1 MHYGKVGVWRRRRE
15 DLNILVVLRAMG
27 CVSDAEAMLHIGC
40 EPAFEPLLAATLHD
54 ARQPGN
60 IGSQRNTQL
69 AALEWIGA
77 PCRALH
83 FDRVTVRWSM
93 CARSTAVQYSV
104 TRQRTTLCIC

>member
-1 MHYGKVGVWRRRRE
+1 MGVWRHCRE

-77 PCRALH
+77 PCHALQSH
-83 FDRVTVRWSM
+83 H
-93 CARSTAVQYSV
+93 
-104 TRQRTTLCIC
+104 

>member
-1 MHYGKVGVWRRRRE
+1 MGWPRRE

-27 CVSDAEAMLHIGC
+27 CVSDAEAVLHIGC
-40 EPAFEPLLAATLHD
+40 EPAFEPLLAVTLHD

-77 PCRALH
+77 PCSALH
-83 FDRVTVRWSM
+83 TNSSSSAKCEACVVALHIWCR
-93 CARSTAVQYSV
+93 
-104 TRQRTTLCIC
+104 L